1 MLRSLPPF
9 RADQV
14 GSLLRPQELK
24 EARAKREKGAITA
37 EELKAVEDR
46 CIKDLIAKE
55 EAVGLQ
61 GITDGEFRR
70 SFWHLDFLER
80 LKGVEGYDAEQGI
93 TFQEGKT
100 KAKGL
105 RVTGKLDFT
114 EHPFIDH
121 FKFLQAN
128 TSRTPKMTIPSPSVL
143 HYRGGRT
150 AVTEQVYPVIDEFYH
165 DLGQAYKKAVA
176 AFGAAGCKYLQLD
189 EVNVTYLCDSDQR
202 QMLRDRGD
210 NPDKLPDIYAD
221 MINAAISGRP
231 EGMRMTMH
239 LCRGNYKS
247 MWIAQGGYEP
257 VAEVLFHKINIDAY
271 FMEWDTDRAGSFEPL
286 RLVPKNKQVV
296 LGLVTTKTGKLET
309 KDELKRRID
318 EASKF
323 IDLDQLC
330 LSGQCGFA
338 STEEGNLLAE
348 EEQWAKLRLVV
359 ETANEVWG

>member
-70 SFWHLDFLER
+70 SFWHLDFLEK

-105 RVTGKLDFT
+105 RVTGKLDF
-114 EHPFIDH
+114 
-121 FKFLQAN
+121 N
-128 TSRTPKMTIPSPSVL
+128 GSSRSSNISSFCKPTPPALPKMTIPSPSVL
-143 HYRGGRT
+143 HYRGGRN

-165 DLGQAYKKAVA
+165 DLGPSLQESRSGVRAQP
-176 AFGAAGCKYLQLD
+176 GANICSSTKSTLRTCATPTSARCCATAG
-189 EVNVTYLCDSDQR
+189 TIPTSS
-202 QMLRDRGD
+202 
-210 NPDKLPDIYAD
+210 P
-221 MINAAISGRP
+221 
-231 EGMRMTMH
+231 T
-239 LCRGNYKS
+239 
-247 MWIAQGGYEP
+247 
-257 VAEVLFHKINIDAY
+257 
-271 FMEWDTDRAGSFEPL
+271 
-286 RLVPKNKQVV
+286 
-296 LGLVTTKTGKLET
+296 
-309 KDELKRRID
+309 
-318 EASKF
+318 
-323 IDLDQLC
+323 
-330 LSGQCGFA
+330 
-338 STEEGNLLAE
+338 STP
-348 EEQWAKLRLVV
+348 
-359 ETANEVWG
+359 T